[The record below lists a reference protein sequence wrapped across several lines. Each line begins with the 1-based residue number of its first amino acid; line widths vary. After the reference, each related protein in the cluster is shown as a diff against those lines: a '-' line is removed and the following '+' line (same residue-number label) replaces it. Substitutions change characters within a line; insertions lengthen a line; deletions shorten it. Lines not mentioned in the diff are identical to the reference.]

1 MRGLRTMACS
11 LLLLLPGTAA
21 AASPLDTLIGVWRGK
36 GMVRERP
43 GAALERAACRLT
55 ARAAGDARI
64 SVTGRCGTAGG
75 TARFSIAL
83 RRRPGGRIDAVVSSP
98 TLPEDIGYGG
108 TVSGNRISFGAT
120 APLDID
126 GGQYSSRVVFTFDGD
141 DRFVMV
147 ESATRLADGQKQI
160 FFDMRYKREGE
171 TRP

>member
-1 MRGLRTMACS
+1 MRGLRAMACS
-11 LLLLLPGTAA
+11 LVVLLPATAA

-36 GMVRERP
+36 GI
-43 GAALERAACRLT
+43 GATLERAACRLT
-55 ARAAGDARI
+55 ARAADDTRI

-75 TARFSIAL
+75 TARFSITL

-98 TLPEDIGYGG
+98 TLPEDIAYAG

-126 GGQYSSRVVFTFDGD
+126 GEQYSSRVVFTFDGD

-147 ESATRLADGQKQI
+147 ESATRLADGERQI

>member
-1 MRGLRTMACS
+1 MACS

-83 RRRPGGRIDAVVSSP
+83 HRRPGGRIDAVVSSP
-98 TLPEDIGYGG
+98 TLPEDIDYAG
-108 TVSGNRISFGAT
+108 TVSGNRLSFGAT

-126 GGQYSSRVVFTFDGD
+126 GGQYSSRVVFTFGGD
-141 DRFVMV
+141 DRFAMV